1 MGTLVCTIELDK
13 NAGLTVTI
21 ANADASTT
29 QTIRLNGVTLELKV
43 AGPGGTSTFTQS
55 AEKIAIVC
63 KQFEVKAEETIAL
76 HSVGASSW
84 QSDRSIALSGTE
96 KIGLS
101 TPGSLTLEG
110 QQMANLSSAQTTVK
124 ADAVLKLESSAL
136 ASLKAQM
143 TQVQGSLVT
152 IG

>member
-13 NAGLTVTI
+13 KSGLTVTI
-21 ANADASTT
+21 ANAAASTT
-29 QTIRLNGVTLELKV
+29 QTIKLNGLTLELKV
-43 AGPGGTSTFTQS
+43 DGPGGTSTFTQS
-55 AEKIAIVC
+55 AEKIAIAC

-76 HSVGASSW
+76 QSVGESSW
-84 QSDRSIALSGTE
+84 KSDRSIALSGME

-110 QQMANLSSAQTTVK
+110 QQMANLSGAQTTVK
-124 ADAVLKLESSAL
+124 ADAALKLESSAL